1 MFSRAR
7 PAGAGSAIDTDS
19 RPARVSRR
27 QGRTGGTVTRGF
39 AAGTGLLARVVYLV
53 VTVVVVIIVAG
64 ILLVVLKANPANSIV
79 SDVHGWARSL
89 AGPFD
94 GMFSFHTA
102 HVAIAVNWGIAAV
115 VYALVGGL
123 ITRLLG
129 RPRHYQLKRTHDQQ
143 DH

>member
-1 MFSRAR
+1 
-7 PAGAGSAIDTDS
+7 
-19 RPARVSRR
+19 
-27 QGRTGGTVTRGF
+27 
-39 AAGTGLLARVVYLV
+39 
-53 VTVVVVIIVAG
+53 
-64 ILLVVLKANPANSIV
+64 
-79 SDVHGWARSL
+79 
-89 AGPFD
+89 
-94 GMFSFHTA
+94 MFSFHTA

>member
-1 MFSRAR
+1 
-7 PAGAGSAIDTDS
+7 
-19 RPARVSRR
+19 VSRR

-53 VTVVVVIIVAG
+53 VTVVVVII
-64 ILLVVLKANPANSIV
+64 
-79 SDVHGWARSL
+79 
-89 AGPFD
+89 
-94 GMFSFHTA
+94 
-102 HVAIAVNWGIAAV
+102 AAV